1 LQSRTKNDIIETIF
15 NKGIKG
21 NVMAYISNEEI
32 NEIRSRA
39 NIVDII
45 SGYLQVSSKGKN
57 YVALCPFHNDH
68 SPSLIISPEKQIF
81 NCFTCRTGG
90 NVFSFVM
97 KYENV
102 SFAEAVSIVAKK
114 VGFNLKNDVFVK
126 SENKYSK
133 DYEIYEY
140 AMKYYLNNINTTDG
154 SKAREYLLKRG
165 INETIIK
172 EFKLG
177 YSGSSKDTFYKLAT
191 NKGWDIETLNKL
203 GLINK
208 VNENV
213 YDTFINR
220 VVIPIENLKGE
231 VVGFTGRIFNG
242 EDNTAKYLNTKE
254 TEIFKKSSLLFNY
267 HNAKNY
273 IRDRK
278 SVIVVEGNMDAIK
291 MSAKGFKN
299 VVALMGV
306 ALSNEQIDILKR
318 LKVPVILMLDNDN
331 AGEDATIKN
340 GESLINSGVDTKVIR
355 LSGAKDPDEYL
366 EKFGIDAMQNNIDK
380 AIKYIDFKIECLKK
394 DKDLSNMED
403 LITYVKEVINS
414 INGEDDLTKEIILSK
429 ISKDYAIDI
438 DILKSNL
445 KTEVKKDAK
454 KEETQEVRDKKL
466 TKYQKASHKVLYYM
480 LMDSKYINLYK
491 NTLGYFKERIERV
504 LASEIVYYES
514 NNGNIDVADFTTT
527 IMGSEDEYE
536 FLQIILSENGNTSV
550 SDEEF
555 NSCVKAILDIYK
567 KDEIIKVKGLIASE
581 LDQTKKEELV
591 KKLIDLKRKCE

>member
-1 LQSRTKNDIIETIF
+1 
-15 NKGIKG
+15 
-21 NVMAYISNEEI
+21 MAYISNEEI

-154 SKAREYLLKRG
+154 SKARDYLLKRG

-318 LKVPVILMLDNDN
+318 LKVPVMLMLDNDN
-331 AGEDATIKN
+331 AGEEATIKN
-340 GESLINSGVDTKVIR
+340 GESLINSGVDTKVVR

>member
-1 LQSRTKNDIIETIF
+1 
-15 NKGIKG
+15 
-21 NVMAYISNEEI
+21 MAYISNEEI

-57 YVALCPFHNDH
+57 FVALCPFHNDH

-220 VVIPIENLKGE
+220 IVIPIENLKGE

-306 ALSNEQIDILKR
+306 ALSYEQIDILKR
-318 LKVPVILMLDNDN
+318 LKVSVILMLDNDN
-331 AGEDATIKN
+331 AGEEATIKN
-340 GESLINSGVDTKVIR
+340 GESLINSGVDTKVVR

-414 INGEDDLTKEIILSK
+414 INSEDNLTKEIILSK

-445 KTEVKKDAK
+445 KTEVKKDVK
-454 KEETQEVRDKKL
+454 KEEVVEVRDKKL

-527 IMGSEDEYE
+527 IMESEDEYE

>member
-1 LQSRTKNDIIETIF
+1 
-15 NKGIKG
+15 
-21 NVMAYISNEEI
+21 MAYISNEEI

-126 SENKYSK
+126 SESKYSK

-154 SKAREYLLKRG
+154 SKARDYLLKRG

-191 NKGWDIETLNKL
+191 NKGWDMETLNKL

-220 VVIPIENLKGE
+220 TVIPIENLKGE

-340 GESLINSGVDTKVIR
+340 GESLINSGIDTKIVR

-414 INGEDDLTKEIILSK
+414 INSEDDLTKEIILSK

-438 DILKSNL
+438 DVLKSNL
-445 KTEVKKDAK
+445 KNEVKKDVK
-454 KEETQEVRDKKL
+454 KEEVVEVRDKKL

-527 IMGSEDEYE
+527 IMESEDEYE

-581 LDQTKKEELV
+581 LDQNKKEELV

>member
-1 LQSRTKNDIIETIF
+1 
-15 NKGIKG
+15 
-21 NVMAYISNEEI
+21 MAYISNEEI

-306 ALSNEQIDILKR
+306 ALSKEQIDILKR

-331 AGEDATIKN
+331 AGEEATIKN
-340 GESLINSGVDTKVIR
+340 GESLINSGVDTKVVR

-454 KEETQEVRDKKL
+454 KEDVVEVRDKKL

>member
-1 LQSRTKNDIIETIF
+1 
-15 NKGIKG
+15 
-21 NVMAYISNEEI
+21 MAYISNEEI

-306 ALSNEQIDILKR
+306 ALSKEQIDILKR

-331 AGEDATIKN
+331 AGEEATIKN

-445 KTEVKKDAK
+445 KTEVKKDVK

>member
-1 LQSRTKNDIIETIF
+1 
-15 NKGIKG
+15 
-21 NVMAYISNEEI
+21 MAYISNEEI

-220 VVIPIENLKGE
+220 IVIPIENLKGE

-254 TEIFKKSSLLFNY
+254 TEIFKKSNLLFNY

-331 AGEDATIKN
+331 AGEEATIKN
-340 GESLINSGVDTKVIR
+340 GESLINSGVDTKVVR

-454 KEETQEVRDKKL
+454 KEEVVEVRDKKL

>member
-1 LQSRTKNDIIETIF
+1 
-15 NKGIKG
+15 
-21 NVMAYISNEEI
+21 MAYISNEEI

-114 VGFNLKNDVFVK
+114 VGFNLKNDVFIK

-154 SKAREYLLKRG
+154 SKARDYLLKRG

-220 VVIPIENLKGE
+220 IVIPIENLKGE

-340 GESLINSGVDTKVIR
+340 GESLINSGVDTKVVR

-414 INGEDDLTKEIILSK
+414 INSEDNLTKEIILSK

-438 DILKSNL
+438 DVLKSNL
-445 KTEVKKDAK
+445 KTEVKKAVK

-527 IMGSEDEYE
+527 IMESEDEYE

>member
-1 LQSRTKNDIIETIF
+1 
-15 NKGIKG
+15 
-21 NVMAYISNEEI
+21 MAYISNEEI

-154 SKAREYLLKRG
+154 SKARDYLLKRG

-454 KEETQEVRDKKL
+454 KEEVVEVRDKKL

-527 IMGSEDEYE
+527 IMESEDEYE

>member
-1 LQSRTKNDIIETIF
+1 
-15 NKGIKG
+15 
-21 NVMAYISNEEI
+21 MAYISNEEI

-57 YVALCPFHNDH
+57 FVALCPFHNDH

-331 AGEDATIKN
+331 AGEEATIKN
-340 GESLINSGVDTKVIR
+340 GESLINSGVDTKVVR

-438 DILKSNL
+438 DVLKSNL
-445 KTEVKKDAK
+445 KTEVKKDVK
-454 KEETQEVRDKKL
+454 KEEVVDVRDKKL

-480 LMDSKYINLYK
+480 LMNSKYINLYK

-536 FLQIILSENGNTSV
+536 FLQILLSENGNTSV

>member
-1 LQSRTKNDIIETIF
+1 
-15 NKGIKG
+15 
-21 NVMAYISNEEI
+21 MAYISNEEI

-154 SKAREYLLKRG
+154 SKARDYLLKRG

-306 ALSNEQIDILKR
+306 ALSKEQIDILKR

-331 AGEDATIKN
+331 AGEEATIKN

-445 KTEVKKDAK
+445 KTEVKKDVK
-454 KEETQEVRDKKL
+454 KEEVVEVRDKKL

>member
-1 LQSRTKNDIIETIF
+1 
-15 NKGIKG
+15 
-21 NVMAYISNEEI
+21 MAYISNEEI

-331 AGEDATIKN
+331 AGEEATIKN
-340 GESLINSGVDTKVIR
+340 GESLINSDVDTKVVR

-445 KTEVKKDAK
+445 KTEVKKDVK
-454 KEETQEVRDKKL
+454 KEEVVEVRDKKL

-527 IMGSEDEYE
+527 IMESEDEYE

>member
-1 LQSRTKNDIIETIF
+1 MT
-15 NKGIKG
+15 
-21 NVMAYISNEEI
+21 YISNEEI

>member
-1 LQSRTKNDIIETIF
+1 
-15 NKGIKG
+15 
-21 NVMAYISNEEI
+21 MAYISNEEI

-191 NKGWDIETLNKL
+191 NKGWDTETLNKL

-340 GESLINSGVDTKVIR
+340 GESLLNSDVDTKVVR

>member
-1 LQSRTKNDIIETIF
+1 
-15 NKGIKG
+15 
-21 NVMAYISNEEI
+21 MAYISNEEI

-140 AMKYYLNNINTTDG
+140 AMKFYLNNINTADG

-306 ALSNEQIDILKR
+306 ALSKEQIDILKR

-331 AGEDATIKN
+331 AGEEATIKN

-366 EKFGIDAMQNNIDK
+366 EKFSIDAMQNNIDK

>member
-1 LQSRTKNDIIETIF
+1 
-15 NKGIKG
+15 
-21 NVMAYISNEEI
+21 MAYISNEEI

-140 AMKYYLNNINTTDG
+140 AMKFYLNNINTADG

-331 AGEDATIKN
+331 AGEEATIKN
-340 GESLINSGVDTKVIR
+340 GESLINSGVDTKVVR

-445 KTEVKKDAK
+445 KTEVKKDVK
-454 KEETQEVRDKKL
+454 KEEVVEVRDKKL

-591 KKLIDLKRKCE
+591 KRLIDLKRKCE

>member
-1 LQSRTKNDIIETIF
+1 
-15 NKGIKG
+15 
-21 NVMAYISNEEI
+21 MAYISNEEI

-68 SPSLIISPEKQIF
+68 SPSLIISPQKQIF

-331 AGEDATIKN
+331 AGEEATIKN
-340 GESLINSGVDTKVIR
+340 GESLINSGVDTKVVR

-454 KEETQEVRDKKL
+454 KEETQEVRDKKI

>member
-1 LQSRTKNDIIETIF
+1 
-15 NKGIKG
+15 
-21 NVMAYISNEEI
+21 MAYISNEEI

-154 SKAREYLLKRG
+154 SKARDYLLKRG

-331 AGEDATIKN
+331 AGEEATIKN
-340 GESLINSGVDTKVIR
+340 GEFLINSGVDTKVVR

>member
-1 LQSRTKNDIIETIF
+1 
-15 NKGIKG
+15 
-21 NVMAYISNEEI
+21 MAYISNEEI

-154 SKAREYLLKRG
+154 SKARDYLLKRG

-340 GESLINSGVDTKVIR
+340 GESLLNSDVDTKVIR

-445 KTEVKKDAK
+445 KTEVKKDVK
-454 KEETQEVRDKKL
+454 KEEVVEVRDKKI

>member
-1 LQSRTKNDIIETIF
+1 
-15 NKGIKG
+15 
-21 NVMAYISNEEI
+21 MAYISNEEI

-331 AGEDATIKN
+331 AGEEATIKN
-340 GESLINSGVDTKVIR
+340 GESLINSGVDTKVVR
-355 LSGAKDPDEYL
+355 LSGAKDSDEYL

-454 KEETQEVRDKKL
+454 KEEVVEVRDKKL

-514 NNGNIDVADFTTT
+514 NNGNIDVADFTTM

>member
-1 LQSRTKNDIIETIF
+1 
-15 NKGIKG
+15 
-21 NVMAYISNEEI
+21 MAYISNEEI

-133 DYEIYEY
+133 DHEIYKY

-154 SKAREYLLKRG
+154 SKARDYLLKRG

-177 YSGSSKDTFYKLAT
+177 YSGSHKDTFYKLAT

-331 AGEDATIKN
+331 AGEEATIKN
-340 GESLINSGVDTKVIR
+340 GESLINSGVNTKVVR

-414 INGEDDLTKEIILSK
+414 INGEDDLTKELILSK

-454 KEETQEVRDKKL
+454 KEKVVEVRDKKL

-527 IMGSEDEYE
+527 IMESEDEYE

>member
-1 LQSRTKNDIIETIF
+1 
-15 NKGIKG
+15 
-21 NVMAYISNEEI
+21 MAYISNEEI

-331 AGEDATIKN
+331 AGEEATIKN
-340 GESLINSGVDTKVIR
+340 GESLINSGVDTKVVR

-454 KEETQEVRDKKL
+454 KEEVVEVRDKKL

-514 NNGNIDVADFTTT
+514 NNGNIDVADFTTM

>member
-1 LQSRTKNDIIETIF
+1 
-15 NKGIKG
+15 
-21 NVMAYISNEEI
+21 MAYISNEEI

-140 AMKYYLNNINTTDG
+140 AMKYYLNNINTADG

-340 GESLINSGVDTKVIR
+340 GESLINSGVDTKVVR

-527 IMGSEDEYE
+527 IMESEDEYE

>member
-1 LQSRTKNDIIETIF
+1 
-15 NKGIKG
+15 
-21 NVMAYISNEEI
+21 MAYISNEEI

-331 AGEDATIKN
+331 AGEEATIKN
-340 GESLINSGVDTKVIR
+340 GESLINSGVDTKVVR

-514 NNGNIDVADFTTT
+514 NNGNIDVADFTTM

>member
-1 LQSRTKNDIIETIF
+1 
-15 NKGIKG
+15 
-21 NVMAYISNEEI
+21 MAYISNEEI

-57 YVALCPFHNDH
+57 FVALCPFHNDH

-140 AMKYYLNNINTTDG
+140 AMKFYLNNINTADG

-220 VVIPIENLKGE
+220 IVIPIENLKGE

-318 LKVPVILMLDNDN
+318 LKVPVMLMLDNDN
-331 AGEDATIKN
+331 AGEEATIKN
-340 GESLINSGVDTKVIR
+340 GESLINSGVDTKVVR

-454 KEETQEVRDKKL
+454 KEEVVEVRDKKL

>member
-1 LQSRTKNDIIETIF
+1 
-15 NKGIKG
+15 
-21 NVMAYISNEEI
+21 MAYISNEEI

-154 SKAREYLLKRG
+154 SKARDYLLKRG

-340 GESLINSGVDTKVIR
+340 GESLINSGVDTKVVR

-445 KTEVKKDAK
+445 KTEVKKDVK

>member
-1 LQSRTKNDIIETIF
+1 
-15 NKGIKG
+15 
-21 NVMAYISNEEI
+21 MAYISNEEI

-154 SKAREYLLKRG
+154 SKARDYLLKRG

-220 VVIPIENLKGE
+220 IVIPIENLKGE

-331 AGEDATIKN
+331 AGEEATIKN
-340 GESLINSGVDTKVIR
+340 GESLINSGVDTKVVR

>member
-1 LQSRTKNDIIETIF
+1 
-15 NKGIKG
+15 
-21 NVMAYISNEEI
+21 MAYISNEEI

-154 SKAREYLLKRG
+154 SKARDYLLKRG

-331 AGEDATIKN
+331 AGEEATIKN
-340 GESLINSGVDTKVIR
+340 GESLINSGVDTKVVR

-454 KEETQEVRDKKL
+454 KEKVVEVRDKKL

>member
-1 LQSRTKNDIIETIF
+1 
-15 NKGIKG
+15 
-21 NVMAYISNEEI
+21 MAYISNEEI

-114 VGFNLKNDVFVK
+114 VGFNLKNDVFIK

-154 SKAREYLLKRG
+154 SKARDYLLKRG

-331 AGEDATIKN
+331 AGEEATIKN
-340 GESLINSGVDTKVIR
+340 GESLINSGVDTKVVR

-445 KTEVKKDAK
+445 KTEVKKDVK
-454 KEETQEVRDKKL
+454 KEEVVEVRDKKI

-527 IMGSEDEYE
+527 IMENEDEYE

>member
-1 LQSRTKNDIIETIF
+1 
-15 NKGIKG
+15 
-21 NVMAYISNEEI
+21 MAYISNEEI

-154 SKAREYLLKRG
+154 SKARDYLLKRG

-331 AGEDATIKN
+331 AGEEATIKN
-340 GESLINSGVDTKVIR
+340 GESLINSGVDTKVVR

-445 KTEVKKDAK
+445 KTEVKKDIK
-454 KEETQEVRDKKL
+454 KEKVVEVRDKKL

>member
-1 LQSRTKNDIIETIF
+1 
-15 NKGIKG
+15 
-21 NVMAYISNEEI
+21 MAYISNEEI

-242 EDNTAKYLNTKE
+242 EDNTVKYLNTKE

-331 AGEDATIKN
+331 AGEEATIKN
-340 GESLINSGVDTKVIR
+340 GESLINSGVDTKVVR

-414 INGEDDLTKEIILSK
+414 INSEDNLTKEIILSK

-454 KEETQEVRDKKL
+454 KEEPQEVRDKKI

-527 IMGSEDEYE
+527 IMESEDEYE

>member
-1 LQSRTKNDIIETIF
+1 
-15 NKGIKG
+15 
-21 NVMAYISNEEI
+21 MAYISNEEI

-340 GESLINSGVDTKVIR
+340 GESLLNSDVDTKVVR

>member
-1 LQSRTKNDIIETIF
+1 
-15 NKGIKG
+15 
-21 NVMAYISNEEI
+21 MAYISNEEI

-140 AMKYYLNNINTTDG
+140 AMKFYLNNINTADG

-306 ALSNEQIDILKR
+306 ALSKEQIDILKR

-331 AGEDATIKN
+331 AGEEATIKN

-454 KEETQEVRDKKL
+454 KEEVVEVRDKKL

-527 IMGSEDEYE
+527 IMESEDEYE

>member
-1 LQSRTKNDIIETIF
+1 
-15 NKGIKG
+15 
-21 NVMAYISNEEI
+21 MAYISNEEI

-140 AMKYYLNNINTTDG
+140 AMKFYLNNINTADG

-331 AGEDATIKN
+331 AGEEATIKN
-340 GESLINSGVDTKVIR
+340 GESLINSGVDTKVVR

-445 KTEVKKDAK
+445 KTEVKKDVK

>member
-1 LQSRTKNDIIETIF
+1 
-15 NKGIKG
+15 
-21 NVMAYISNEEI
+21 MAYISNEEI

-306 ALSNEQIDILKR
+306 ALSKEQIDILKR

-331 AGEDATIKN
+331 AGEEATIKN
-340 GESLINSGVDTKVIR
+340 GESLINSGVDTKVVR

-445 KTEVKKDAK
+445 KTEVKKDVK
-454 KEETQEVRDKKL
+454 KEEVVDVRDKKI

>member
-1 LQSRTKNDIIETIF
+1 
-15 NKGIKG
+15 
-21 NVMAYISNEEI
+21 MAYISNEEI

-57 YVALCPFHNDH
+57 FVALCPFHNDH

-154 SKAREYLLKRG
+154 SKARDYLLKRG

-331 AGEDATIKN
+331 AGEEATIKN
-340 GESLINSGVDTKVIR
+340 GESLINSGVDTKVVR

-414 INGEDDLTKEIILSK
+414 INSEDNLTKEIILSK

-438 DILKSNL
+438 DVLKSNL
-445 KTEVKKDAK
+445 KTEVKKAVK

-527 IMGSEDEYE
+527 IMESEDEYE

>member
-1 LQSRTKNDIIETIF
+1 
-15 NKGIKG
+15 
-21 NVMAYISNEEI
+21 MAYISNEEI

-340 GESLINSGVDTKVIR
+340 GESLINSGVDTKVVR

>member
-1 LQSRTKNDIIETIF
+1 
-15 NKGIKG
+15 
-21 NVMAYISNEEI
+21 MAYISNEEI

-57 YVALCPFHNDH
+57 FVALCPFHNDH

-154 SKAREYLLKRG
+154 SKARDYLLKRG

-220 VVIPIENLKGE
+220 IVIPIENLKGE

-318 LKVPVILMLDNDN
+318 LKVPVMLMLDNDN
-331 AGEDATIKN
+331 AGEEATIKN
-340 GESLINSGVDTKVIR
+340 GESLINSGVDTKVVR

-445 KTEVKKDAK
+445 KTEVKKDVK
-454 KEETQEVRDKKL
+454 KEEVVEVRDKKL

-514 NNGNIDVADFTTT
+514 NNGNIDVADLTTT
-527 IMGSEDEYE
+527 IMENEDEYE